1 MTTPFNIIEESCQ
14 QGSFSKKDARKA
26 VDLVVRPGG
35 WGRMGRGGDHQGNR
49 ILTEKNQGGWVL
61 IFFVGIN
68 ARENQLGSLFFGGKT
83 RRERGGRS
91 SVEQD
96 PGSISWMITLCSWS
110 MYYKDIHYFRYVF
123 RPPFNE

>member
-35 WGRMGRGGDHQGNR
+35 WGENGPGVVIIRGTGSLLKKSGWWVLIFFVGINARENQFIFGRENQKREEGGDHQGNR

-61 IFFVGIN
+61 IFLLV
-68 ARENQLGSLFFGGKT
+68 
-83 RRERGGRS
+83 
-91 SVEQD
+91 
-96 PGSISWMITLCSWS
+96 
-110 MYYKDIHYFRYVF
+110 
-123 RPPFNE
+123 